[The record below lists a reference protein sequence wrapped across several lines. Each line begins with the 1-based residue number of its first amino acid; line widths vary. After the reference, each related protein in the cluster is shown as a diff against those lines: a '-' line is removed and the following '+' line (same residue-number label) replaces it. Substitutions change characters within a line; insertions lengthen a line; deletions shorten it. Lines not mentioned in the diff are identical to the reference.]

1 MKLDTY
7 KLDGSKD
14 SSVNAD
20 KTVFGIKANQSV
32 VHQAVNAELTNLRQG
47 THSSKNRA
55 NVRGGGKKP
64 FKQKGRGG
72 ARAGTIRSPLW
83 KGGGTVFGPSP
94 HDYSLK
100 MPKKMRNLARRSVLS
115 NHFANKTIKVIE
127 DFTIENPKTAL
138 FIKILKKLDLLG
150 KKITILSSV
159 YSENLYLSTR
169 NIPNIYVVNALNA
182 STYDIIDC
190 EILLIDKAAI
200 ELLNSSLGVQ
210 S

>member
-115 NHFANKTIKVIE
+115 NHFANKTIKVLE
-127 DFTIENPKTAL
+127 DFTIENPKTGL
-138 FIKILKKLDLLG
+138 FVKILKKLDLIG

>member
-115 NHFANKTIKVIE
+115 NHFENKTIKVLE
-127 DFTIENPKTAL
+127 AFSIENPKTGL
-138 FIKILKKLDLLG
+138 FIEILKKLNLFG

-159 YSENLYLSTR
+159 YNENLFLSTR
-169 NIPNIYVVNALNA
+169 NIPNIYLVNALSA

-190 EILLIDKAAI
+190 DILLIDKAAI
-200 ELLNSSLGVQ
+200 ELLNSSL
-210 S
+210 SIKS

>member
-7 KLDGSKD
+7 KLNGSKD

-115 NHFANKTIKVIE
+115 NHFANKTIKVLE
-127 DFTIENPKTAL
+127 DFTIENPKTGL
-138 FIKILKKLDLLG
+138 FVKILKKLDLIG

-200 ELLNSSLGVQ
+200 ELLNSSLGIKP
-210 S
+210 